1 MKSYEKVSNMDTQY
15 SNILKAISP
24 QNTVQNG
31 SESIIPGQTTSDTSN
46 VLTMSQKAQNYR
58 LFDELMKNNVDLS
71 EVLKNAK
78 KSDDLQKQLDSA
90 KKTEVDAELFAIM
103 ESAVKG
109 EPSVKSA
116 RQRASDVKSKIIT
129 ELCIKNPEYAE
140 ALHEYRRA
148 VNEAYIKLKEG
159 SPSDRSE

>member
-1 MKSYEKVSNMDTQY
+1 MIYYRDEKHGHS
-15 SNILKAISP
+15 ILKHTQGNIS
-24 QNTVQNG
+24 
-31 SESIIPGQTTSDTSN
+31 SECHSEQFRIDYSRSDILGTPN
-46 VLTMSQKAQNYR
+46 VLSMSQKAQNYK

-78 KSDDLQKQLDSA
+78 KSDDLQRQLDSA

-159 SPSDRSE
+159 TSPDRSE